1 VAEVLA
7 SHPSVLDA
15 AVFALPHPRLGS
27 TVTALLQLRPGTRI
41 DAVLDHARGQLAGYK
56 QPTIA
61 IGVPAVPRT
70 SAGKVDLTLTAARAL
85 AAAHCG
91 ADA

>member
-1 VAEVLA
+1 MAEVLA
-7 SHPSVLDA
+7 SHPGVLDA

-27 TVTALLQLRPGTRI
+27 TVAALLQLRPGTRI

-61 IGVPAVPRT
+61 IGVPAIPRT
-70 SAGKVDLTLTAARAL
+70 SAGKLDLAAARAL
-85 AAAHCG
+85 AAAHRG